1 MMLHRDDEAEE
12 ETQRLLDLVERQGK
26 RLAAL
31 V

>member
-1 MMLHRDDEAEE
+1 MMFRRADEAEE
-12 ETQRLLDLVERQGK
+12 EAQRLLDLVERQGK